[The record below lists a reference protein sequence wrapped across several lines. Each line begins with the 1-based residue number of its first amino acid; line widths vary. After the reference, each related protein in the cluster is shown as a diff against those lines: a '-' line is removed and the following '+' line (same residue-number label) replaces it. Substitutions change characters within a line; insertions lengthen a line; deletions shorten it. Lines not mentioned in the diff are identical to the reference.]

1 MLTLFIRKGPFAA
14 YYVQIKPG
22 GNSFV
27 GGGLWM
33 PEAAAVAA
41 LRKDIDKRPQTM
53 KNVLLNERIRKQ
65 FLGGVK
71 GDEKLVIK
79 AFADSNKENALK
91 TKPRDYAVDHEYI
104 HLLRLRNY
112 TLGRKMKDEEVTG
125 EGGIDRIADVIA
137 DLVPFITYL
146 NSIVM
151 PDEPLEYSDE
161 EEEEDEDEDSEDE
174 DREAAKVGENAKAT
188 DEDPS
193 EDGDNDDDD

>member
-1 MLTLFIRKGPFAA
+1 MLTLLDRKGPFAA

-41 LRKDIDKRPQTM
+41 LRKDIDKRPQNL
-53 KNVLLNERIRKQ
+53 KNVLLNDNIRKQ

-71 GDEKLVIK
+71 RDEKLVIK

-91 TKPRDYAVDHEYI
+91 TKPRDYAVDHKYI
-104 HLLRLRNY
+104 QLLRLRNF

-125 EGGIDRIADVIA
+125 EGGIERVANVIA
-137 DLVPFITYL
+137 DLVPFVTYL

-161 EEEEDEDEDSEDE
+161 EEDDENSGDE
-174 DREAAKVGENAKAT
+174 
-188 DEDPS
+188 
-193 EDGDNDDDD
+193 DDDDAAKDAGAPAGGDEDVSDDGDDNNDD